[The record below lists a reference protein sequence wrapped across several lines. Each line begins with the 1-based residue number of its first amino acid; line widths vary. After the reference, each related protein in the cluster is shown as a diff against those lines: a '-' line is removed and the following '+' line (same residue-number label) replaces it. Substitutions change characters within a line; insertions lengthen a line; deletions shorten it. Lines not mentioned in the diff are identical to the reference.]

1 MLEANEIVAPI
12 VFAEKWQGG
21 VYSPRGEVRG
31 TCFAIGGD
39 YCLTAGHVVEAVNGC
54 PPDLGPVIAF
64 RSQGRWATAEI
75 RATELLSADVGLV
88 RFALMESTD
97 MPRPVALPWRLEMM
111 PLLTTV
117 KTIGYPY
124 GLSYADGEARFTT
137 RAFLGHVVSTRVKY
151 KPVGYQGNPFCAY
164 ELSYVAPEGLSGA
177 PLLCGDEP
185 TVVIG
190 LIIGNNESKILFH
203 QDSYVEKESEGE
215 KAKTTVHE
223 HYRYHHLG
231 VSVMSSEIANT
242 RSELLGKSI
251 GEHLKEHGLIEQ

>member
-1 MLEANEIVAPI
+1 
-12 VFAEKWQGG
+12 
-21 VYSPRGEVRG
+21 
-31 TCFAIGGD
+31 
-39 YCLTAGHVVEAVNGC
+39 
-54 PPDLGPVIAF
+54 
-64 RSQGRWATAEI
+64 
-75 RATELLSADVGLV
+75 
-88 RFALMESTD
+88 
-97 MPRPVALPWRLEMM
+97 MPRPVALPWRLQMV

-124 GLSYADGEARFTT
+124 GLSYADGEVRFTT

-190 LIIGNNESKILFH
+190 LVIGNNESKILFH

-215 KAKTTVHE
+215 EAKTTVHE

-231 VSVMSSEIANT
+231 VSVISSEIANT

>member
-39 YCLTAGHVVEAVNGC
+39 YCLTAGHVVEALAGC

-64 RSQGRWATAEI
+64 RHQGRWATAEI
-75 RATELLSADVGLV
+75 RTTELLTADVGLV
-88 RFALMESTD
+88 RFAFMDSKD
-97 MPRPVALPWRLEMM
+97 MPRPVVLPWRLQMV

-124 GLSYADGEARFTT
+124 GLSYADGEVRFTT

-190 LIIGNNESKILFH
+190 LVIGNNESKILFH

-215 KAKTTVHE
+215 EAKTTVHE